1 MSYNSIR
8 GNKFWRLIMSN
19 EIFALAILF
28 LVYIAHVV
36 TATLSVALT
45 AAAITGFV
53 IKIFKDKGTNVFVY
67 IKEIKPSDSW
77 TIWISV
83 FIGSLALYAVLMGL
97 GLSYINNALLEGR
110 VNVLS
115 VVIGLLVL
123 KVFMYVIKLRNTT
136 ED

>member
-1 MSYNSIR
+1 
-8 GNKFWRLIMSN
+8 MSN